1 MTVEVRP
8 ASSLDLERLAGLFN
22 EAYSDYFVPISLDPP
37 TLVLISELWDIDLDA
52 SRVAGEEAFALLGV
66 RGDRGWIGGM
76 GVVPAARRRGHG
88 EAVMRRVIEEAR
100 ARGLREVS
108 LEVLVQNEPARR
120 LYEKL
125 GFEFVRELEIW
136 ELGAVAGGDAQEISL
151 DEALAEIRSRRTSH
165 EPWQRADATVDH
177 LRSHDPPPIGLA
189 VDGGAAIVRLSG
201 DHSSILQLAADD
213 PRPLLAAVTP
223 LIWLNV
229 PAEDPAS
236 RALSELGARVSEHQL
251 ELVLPLD

>member
-1 MTVEVRP
+1 M
-8 ASSLDLERLAGLFN
+8 
-22 EAYSDYFVPISLDPP
+22 
-37 TLVLISELWDIDLDA
+37 LISELWDIDLDA

-88 EAVMRRVIEEAR
+88 EAVMRGVIEEAR

-125 GFEFVRELEIW
+125 GFELVRELEIW
-136 ELGAVAGGDAQEISL
+136 ELGAVAGGDAREISV
-151 DEALAEIRSRRTSH
+151 DEALAEIRSRRTSQ

-177 LRSHDPPPIGLA
+177 LRGHDPAPIGLA
-189 VDGGAAIVRLSG
+189 VDGGAAIVRGSG
-201 DHSSILQLAADD
+201 EQNAVLQLAADD
-213 PRPLLAAVTP
+213 PRPLLAAAAP

-229 PAEDPAS
+229 PAEDAAS
-236 RALSELGARVSEHQL
+236 RALSELGASVGERQL

>member
-1 MTVEVRP
+1 MTAELRP
-8 ASSLDLERLAGLFN
+8 ASSLDHERLAGLFN
-22 EAYSDYFVPISLDPP
+22 KAYSDYFVPISIDPP
-37 TLVLISELWDIDLDA
+37 ALVLISELWDIDLDA

-88 EAVMRRVIEEAR
+88 EAVMRGVIEEAR

-125 GFEFVRELEIW
+125 GFELVRELEIW
-136 ELGAVAGGDAQEISL
+136 ELGAVAGGDAREISV
-151 DEALAEIRSRRTSH
+151 DEALAEIRSRRTSQ

-177 LRSHDPPPIGLA
+177 LRGHDPAPIGLA
-189 VDGGAAIVRLSG
+189 VDGGAAIVRGSG
-201 DHSSILQLAADD
+201 EQNAVLQLAADD
-213 PRPLLAAVTP
+213 PRPLLAAAAP

-229 PAEDPAS
+229 PAEDAAS
-236 RALSELGARVSEHQL
+236 RALSELGASVGERQL